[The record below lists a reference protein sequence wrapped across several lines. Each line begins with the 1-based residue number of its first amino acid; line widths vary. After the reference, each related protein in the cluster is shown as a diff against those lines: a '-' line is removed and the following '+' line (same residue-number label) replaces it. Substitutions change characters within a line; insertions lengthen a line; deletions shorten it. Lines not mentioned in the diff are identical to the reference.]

1 MFGRTVSSATGC
13 FENGRLTSF
22 TVVFLDSG
30 TWFGY
35 VPDDQAKTAEAVRGA
50 EFARLFREISAE
62 VMQQLVATAGPGR
75 EMTLGVT
82 PWLKQKAT
90 IFSSGGIGAR
100 LTVIPDQ
107 LVKLTVFRDPADAA
121 QLLSPDR
128 RTQEKGAQLR
138 AFAGALRDTSAGD
151 RLIDRLP
158 VFPQGDRAYCGVAA
172 LAVAMRFCGLTLDT
186 EEFAAAAGIR
196 FGSTRKSHIR
206 EVYAAAA
213 KEAGLQMFHSTRF
226 EFARAQRTIDAGFPV
241 IVFRRWNQERDYLH
255 TTFAQRFAG
264 DPAAEL
270 PRPDANDQKT
280 WPKREGF
287 AHASIINGYNAKR
300 REVIF
305 SESWSETARH
315 RRMRTEELEGT
326 AYLAYYPRL

>member
-1 MFGRTVSSATGC
+1 MLGRIVPSATAC
-13 FENGRLTSF
+13 FEDGRLTSF
-22 TVVFLDSG
+22 SVVFLDSG

-35 VPDDQAKTAEAVRGA
+35 VPDQEAKAVEAARGP
-50 EFARLFREISAE
+50 EFARLFREVSAD
-62 VMQQLVATAGPGR
+62 VAQQLATTVGPGR
-75 EMTLGVT
+75 EVTLGVT

-90 IFSSGGIGAR
+90 IFSHARIGAR

-107 LVKLTVFRDPADAA
+107 LVKLTVFRDDADAA
-121 QLLSPDR
+121 QLLSRDR
-128 RTQEKGAQLR
+128 RTRDKAAQAR
-138 AFAGALRDTSAGD
+138 DFSDAVRDTPAGD
-151 RLIDRLP
+151 RMIDRLP

-172 LAVAMRFCGLTLDT
+172 LAVTMQFCGLTFDT

-206 EVYAAAA
+206 EVYTAAAR
-213 KEAGLQMFHSTRF
+213 EAALQMSHSTRF
-226 EFARAQRTIDAGFPV
+226 EFARAQQTIEDGFPV

-255 TTFAQRFAG
+255 TAFAHRFAA
-264 DPAAEL
+264 DSRAEL

-280 WPKREGF
+280 WPTREEF
-287 AHASIINGYNAKR
+287 AHASIVNGYNAKR

-315 RRMRTEELEGT
+315 RRMRAEELERT
-326 AYLAYYPRL
+326 SYLAYYPRL